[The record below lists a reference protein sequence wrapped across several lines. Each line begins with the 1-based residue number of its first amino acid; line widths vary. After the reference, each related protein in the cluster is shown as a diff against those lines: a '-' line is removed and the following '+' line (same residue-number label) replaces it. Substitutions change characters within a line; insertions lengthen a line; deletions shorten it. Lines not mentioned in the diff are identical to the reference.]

1 MNFNRIIFWEPC
13 LSPHKL
19 DLICQLK
26 DLMIEVEI
34 IICSDQGLLKEREE
48 LGWSIPQEIDI
59 QTIVSPTKEA
69 IIRLARKNIH
79 TTVHIFSGI
88 RNHFNLKIGLKEL
101 INVGGSFGILSEPR
115 VKEGFLGFFRY
126 AHSYFSEIKVR
137 DKAKFVLAI
146 GKHGPSWF
154 KSIGYIEKTIFPF
167 AYFINPPEPSFHNKN
182 LRKSPDRI
190 NICFIG
196 RLTKNKGVLD
206 LVRALSLMP
215 NQVSLTIVG
224 SGELKKQIISLCNK
238 YNIQTNYLGVIPNC
252 EINSILSNMDILIL
266 PSISTDDGWGVVV
279 SEALMMGVAVIVS
292 NKVGSSVVFN
302 EKIFGK
308 VFVSKD
314 YVSLQ
319 GRIIDLKNNGL
330 LLKSSKLKRMKLAR
344 EKLSAMS
351 GANYLSHILHYV
363 FCEGKCPKPFFYKS

>member
-1 MNFNRIIFWEPC
+1 
-13 LSPHKL
+13 
-19 DLICQLK
+19 
-26 DLMIEVEI
+26 MIEVEI

-48 LGWSIPQEIDI
+48 LGWSIPQESDI
-59 QTIVSPTKEA
+59 KTIVSPTKEV
-69 IIRLARKNIH
+69 IIGLAHKNID

-88 RNHFNLKIGLKEL
+88 RNHLNLKIGLNEL

-115 VKEGFLGFFRY
+115 VKEGFLGLLRY
-126 AHSYFSEIKVR
+126 VHSYFSEIKVR

-154 KSIGYIEKTIFPF
+154 QSIGYIEKTIFPF
-167 AYFINPPEPSFHNKN
+167 AYFINPPEPSFYNKK
-182 LRKSPDRI
+182 LLKSSDKI

-196 RLTKNKGVLD
+196 RLTKDKGVLD
-206 LVRALSLMP
+206 LVRALRLMP
-215 NQVSLTIVG
+215 NKVLLTIVG
-224 SGELKKQIISLCNK
+224 SGKLEKLIISLCNK
-238 YNIQTNYLGVIPNC
+238 YNIQINYLGVIPNSA
-252 EINSILSNMDILIL
+252 INSILSNMDILVL

-308 VFVSKD
+308 VFVSED
-314 YVSLQ
+314 YISLQ
-319 GRIIDLKNNGL
+319 GKINELKNNGL
-330 LLKSSKLKRMKLAR
+330 LLESIKIQRMKLAR
-344 EKLSAMS
+344 AKLSAKS
-351 GANYLSHILHYV
+351 GANYLSDILHYV

>member
-1 MNFNRIIFWEPC
+1 MNLNRIIFWEPC

-26 DLMIEVEI
+26 VLMIEVEI

-48 LGWSIPQEIDI
+48 LGWSIPQETDI
-59 QTIVSPTKEA
+59 KTIVSPTKEV
-69 IIRLARKNIH
+69 IIGLAQKNID
-79 TTVHIFSGI
+79 TTIHIFSGI
-88 RNHFNLKIGLKEL
+88 RNHFNLKIGLNEL
-101 INVGGSFGILSEPR
+101 INIGGSFGILSEPR
-115 VKEGFLGFFRY
+115 VKEGFFGLLRY

-154 KSIGYIEKTIFPF
+154 QSIGYIEKTIFPF
-167 AYFINPPEPSFHNKN
+167 AYFIDPPEPSYHDKK
-182 LRKSPDRI
+182 LLKSPGKI

-196 RLTKNKGVLD
+196 RLTKEKGVLD
-206 LVRALSLMP
+206 LVRALRLIP
-215 NQVSLTIVG
+215 NKVSLTIVG
-224 SGELKKQIISLCNK
+224 SGKLEKLMISLCNK

-252 EINSILSNMDILIL
+252 EINSILSYMDILVL

-302 EKIFGK
+302 ENFFGR
-308 VFVSKD
+308 VFVSED
-314 YVSLQ
+314 YVSL
-319 GRIIDLKNNGL
+319 RDKIMELNNEGL
-330 LLKSSKLKRMKLAR
+330 LLESFRDRRMHLAR
-344 EKLSAMS
+344 AKLSAKS
-351 GANYLSHILHYV
+351 GAKYLSHILKYI
-363 FCEGKCPKPFFYKS
+363 FSKGEYPQPYFNKP